1 MAASQK
7 GYGLALLSSIPLRE
21 NPDPQAPLQT
31 QVLFGEHFEIKEERK
46 FWVRVKLADDGEG
59 GWMYRPQY
67 HPLTEEEY
75 QSCSQEGERTY
86 SGQLVA
92 HVVCERNR
100 LTPVLLG
107 SRIDHLK
114 DFKKEFEGEGLVP
127 EQKKEDLIDLALL
140 YLNAPEQAGGKS
152 PFGIDASGFTQ
163 MVYKLGG
170 HSIPRQVSDQAKLG
184 EALSFIEESEPGD
197 LAFFDN
203 KDGEINHVGIILPNN
218 YLIHVHGQVRIDRL
232 DHTGVFNPELRSYT
246 HSLRVIKKIL

>member
-7 GYGLALLSSIPLRE
+7 GYGLALLSTIPLRE
-21 NPDPQAPLQT
+21 NPDPQAPIRSQI
-31 QVLFGEHFEIKEERK
+31 LFGEHFEIKEQRK

-59 GWMYRPQY
+59 GWIHRPQC
-67 HPLTEEEY
+67 HELSEEEY
-75 QSCSQEGERTY
+75 TQCAAGKRQY

-92 HVVCERNR
+92 HIECDRKR

-107 SRIDHLK
+107 SRIDHLRP
-114 DFKKEFEGEGLVP
+114 FQRAYEGEQLNPSQEKTALV
-127 EQKKEDLIDLALL
+127 DMALL

-152 PFGIDASGFTQ
+152 PFGMDAAGLTQ
-163 MVYKLGG
+163 MVYKLCGY
-170 HSIPRQVSDQAKLG
+170 SLPRQIQDQSKLG
-184 EALSFIEESEPGD
+184 EALSFIEESEAGD

-203 KDGEINHVGIILPNN
+203 KEGEIHHVGIILPNN

-232 DHTGVFNPELRSYT
+232 DHTGIFNADERLYT

>member
-21 NPDPQAPLQT
+21 NPDPQAPFRSQI
-31 QVLFGEHFEIKEERK
+31 LFGEHFEIKEQRK

-59 GWMYRPQY
+59 GWVYRPQY
-67 HPLTEEEY
+67 HELSEEEY
-75 QSCSQEGERTY
+75 AQCGAGKRQY

-92 HVVCERNR
+92 HVVCERKR

-107 SRIDHLK
+107 SRIDHLSP
-114 DFKKEFEGEGLVP
+114 FQKEFEGEQLDPAQEKPALV
-127 EQKKEDLIDLALL
+127 DMALL

-152 PFGIDASGFTQ
+152 PFGIDAAGLTQ
-163 MVYKLGG
+163 MVYKLCG
-170 HSIPRQVSDQAKLG
+170 HSLPRQVQDQSKLG
-184 EALSFIEESEPGD
+184 EALSFIEESEAGD

-232 DHTGVFNPELRSYT
+232 DHTGIFNPDARLYT
-246 HSLRVIKKIL
+246 HSLRVIKKII